1 MGFLSDLTGACLRA
15 AARRWPADIRDD
27 MAREWAAELDA
38 LRRQHGTGWRRL
50 AFAVSLAVTPLSYDE
65 NGAPRGGWEWLR
77 TGATLR
83 SASRLLFAGAFG
95 LGIAIAVGMAI
106 GTLIDNGNDHDD
118 TYWLLAGMLVSAVTA
133 VLMTG
138 YAVVAGRWAGA
149 RAAPEPGPAGSLGL
163 AATAVLPF
171 TFLLPFFFAV
181 RTEQPFPMF
190 LLVTAAWT
198 VMSLALVAGTVRA
211 AAAGRRT
218 RARVVAWA
226 GVPLIA
232 ALSGVPLLVGGV
244 PESRAGSVAG
254 MAEVACFVLPWT
266 VCTVTFAR
274 VAVRRWS
281 VRVASV
287 APQIEPRTSY
297 PMIDPLAWRRM
308 TPQRV
313 LLSALAAVAAAVW
326 AVGVTV
332 WQPLS
337 EPAHFAD
344 ATGENNTYWARELRW
359 GALVAVVL
367 LLVVIVR
374 GDRRATRGV
383 LLGGVAWL
391 AIDIQLDRID
401 PASGTVALA
410 LAAVVAAL
418 AGCAAAGAVTA
429 VPRPRVLLTV
439 AAVAAVMSS
448 LTTATESPTDV
459 EPELNLGSAIVG
471 SLLAAVAVAAAVR
484 AAGSVSRTR
493 AVAGLAAGVG
503 AAAGPCL
510 LRARYPQPADGRLY
524 GVLLFTALL
533 LLAVVV
539 LAGPRPR
546 AARQWLRYP
555 VALLTGAVTFPL
567 MLFPLIVMSV
577 ALPAGRVFTALAG
590 NPPIHGAD
598 EDVVKV
604 LLAVPIGWALGRLL
618 WNPAFGRR
626 LFPRVPRP
634 GAPTPVP
641 VLVPPDHA
649 S

>member
-1 MGFLSDLTGACLRA
+1 MGFLTDLTDACLRA
-15 AARRWPADIRDD
+15 AARRWPADVRDD
-27 MAREWAAELDA
+27 LAREWAAELGA
-38 LRRQHGTGWRRL
+38 LERQHGTGWRRL

-65 NGAPRGGWEWLR
+65 DGAPRGGWEWLR
-77 TGATLR
+77 AGTPLR

-95 LGIAIAVGMAI
+95 LGVAIAVGMAI
-106 GTLIDNGNDHDD
+106 GTLIDYRADHDD
-118 TYWLLAGMLVSAVTA
+118 TYWVLARTLTSAVTA

-138 YAVVAGRWAGA
+138 YAVVAGRWAGGG
-149 RAAPEPGPAGSLGL
+149 AAPEPGPAGSLGL

-171 TFLLPFFFAV
+171 TVLFPFFLTV
-181 RTEQPFPMF
+181 RTDQAFPVS
-190 LLVTAAWT
+190 LLVTLAWT
-198 VMSLALVAGTVRA
+198 VASLALVAATVRA

-226 GVPLIA
+226 GVPLVA
-232 ALSGVPLLVGGV
+232 TLSGVSLLVARG
-244 PESRAGSVAG
+244 PEASAYLVVG
-254 MAEVACFVLPWT
+254 MADVACFVLPWT
-266 VCTVTFAR
+266 VCTVAFAR

-281 VRVASV
+281 APMTSV
-287 APQIEPRTSY
+287 APQPEPR
-297 PMIDPLAWRRM
+297 IADPVTGAPVWWRV
-308 TPQRV
+308 TPQRA
-313 LLSALAAVAAAVW
+313 LLAALAAVAAAVW

-367 LLVVIVR
+367 LLIVYVR

-391 AIDIQLDRID
+391 AIDLQLDRFD

-410 LAAVVAAL
+410 IVAAVAAI

-429 VPRPRVLLTV
+429 VPRPQVLLTV
-439 AAVAAVMSS
+439 ATVAAVMSS
-448 LTTATESPTDV
+448 LTTITESPTDV
-459 EPELNLGSAIVG
+459 EPALNLGSAIVG

-484 AAGSVSRTR
+484 AAGSVGRTR
-493 AVAGLAAGVG
+493 AVVGLAAGVA

-510 LRARYPQPADGRLY
+510 LRARYPQPADGRIF
-524 GVLLFTALL
+524 GVLLFAALL

-555 VALLTGAVTFPL
+555 FALAIGAVALPL
-567 MLFPLIVMSV
+567 MLFPLVVMAM
-577 ALPAGRVFTALAG
+577 ALPVGRLFTALAG

-598 EDVVKV
+598 SDIVYV

-618 WNPAFGRR
+618 RNAAFGGR
-626 LFPRVPRP
+626 LFPQAPRP
-634 GAPTPVP
+634 VAAHLLAPPVIGH
-641 VLVPPDHA
+641 D
-649 S
+649 